1 MDPETMNEIPL
12 SILFTSLIIL
22 LLLSAFFSSSETALM
37 ALNRIRLK
45 NKAKVS
51 KSARLAQNLL
61 ETPDRLIGLILIG
74 NNFINIAAS
83 TISTITAFKIA
94 ADHSISPEAAAAY
107 GTLILT
113 FLILIFAEVTPK
125 TYAALHPER
134 IAFPAAYILTPLLKL
149 LYPLVWSTN
158 LLTNGILRL
167 LGVPKE
173 IAQQALSR
181 EELRTLMIENHNI
194 KPDVK
199 QKMMINILDL
209 EHINVND
216 IMVPRSEVVGIDIT
230 DDWDDILTQLVN
242 TYLTRLPVYNED
254 INNIIGVLHIR
265 TILPQLS
272 QNNLNLSGLKKV
284 LRKPYFVPE
293 AANLTVQLKEFQ
305 RKERRLGLVVDE
317 YGDVQGLVTI
327 DDILEEIVGDF
338 TSEPKNRGRHIHKKG
353 KNQYYI
359 DGRIQIRSLNRRM
372 QWNLPLNEASTLN
385 GLITEHL
392 GNIPNEQTAI
402 KINDYQI
409 TILSVNDDNVVDK
422 VMIKYDGLVIN

>member
-1 MDPETMNEIPL
+1 
-12 SILFTSLIIL
+12 
-22 LLLSAFFSSSETALM
+22 
-37 ALNRIRLK
+37 
-45 NKAKVS
+45 
-51 KSARLAQNLL
+51 
-61 ETPDRLIGLILIG
+61 
-74 NNFINIAAS
+74 
-83 TISTITAFKIA
+83 
-94 ADHSISPEAAAAY
+94 
-107 GTLILT
+107 
-113 FLILIFAEVTPK
+113 
-125 TYAALHPER
+125 
-134 IAFPAAYILTPLLKL
+134 
-149 LYPLVWSTN
+149 
-158 LLTNGILRL
+158 L

-181 EELRTLMIENHNI
+181 EELRTLMIENNNI

-209 EHINVND
+209 EHINVED

-230 DDWDDILTQLVN
+230 DDWNEILNQLVN
-242 TYLTRLPVYNED
+242 TYLTRLPVYKED

-272 QNNLNLSGLKKV
+272 QNRLDLKGLRKV

-293 AANLTVQLKEFQ
+293 GANLTIQLKEFQ

-317 YGDVQGLVTI
+317 YGDVMGLVTI

-338 TSEPKNRGRHIHKKG
+338 TSEPQNRGRHIHKKG

-372 QWNLPLNEASTLN
+372 QWDLPLDGASTLN

-392 GNIPNEQTAI
+392 VNIPNEQTAI
-402 KINDYQI
+402 KIKNFQI

-422 VMIKYDGLVIN
+422 VMIKYDGSTAL